1 VRLALPDDAMAIA
14 TIHAD
19 NWQRSYRGILR
30 DDYLDGP
37 VIGDRQVV
45 WKRRLSN
52 SADSSLQFIAVIE
65 RPGGLAAFV
74 CAYLDADP
82 EWGALLDNL
91 HVAFASRGQRLG
103 LRLMAC
109 AAAWVIAERPAS
121 RLHLWTYEK
130 NRPARRYYER
140 LGGEVVNQHAEP
152 APDGSHVRAVRYG
165 WRDPFILA
173 AAADRSHR

>member
-1 VRLALPDDAMAIA
+1 MAIA
-14 TIHAD
+14 AIHAE
-19 NWQRSYRGILR
+19 NWQRFYRGILR

-37 VIGDRQVV
+37 VVGDRQVV
-45 WKRRLSN
+45 WRRRLSN

-91 HVAFASRGQRLG
+91 HVAFAWRGQHLG
-103 LRLMAC
+103 STLMAC

-130 NRPARRYYER
+130 NLPARRYYER

-152 APDGSHVRAVRYG
+152 APDGSRVPAVRYG
-165 WRDPFILA
+165 WRDPSVLA
-173 AAADRSHR
+173 AATENTHR